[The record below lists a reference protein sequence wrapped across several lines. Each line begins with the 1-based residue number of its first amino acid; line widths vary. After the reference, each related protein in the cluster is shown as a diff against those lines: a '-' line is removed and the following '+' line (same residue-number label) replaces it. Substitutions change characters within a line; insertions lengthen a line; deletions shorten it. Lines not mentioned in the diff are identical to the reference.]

1 MRERGR
7 GRVCGD
13 ARAHVCSSKTTAL
26 HDDVLRRSCQATVPV
41 HARWPAPSF
50 MPRLHGR
57 PGLEAT
63 GAGRAGLL
71 DCSFVCLRGRRSF
84 CLPHLHGALPLPFR
98 SFSCAINRTHSPA
111 WSKQSRPSSGCSTR
125 PPHLPCGTLA
135 MVTPRPAPEPPAE
148 PSLALRWARV
158 GLEGALS
165 RGQWIDRIHCCG
177 EGLSCVRRTPMEPFA
192 WFGVMRRR
200 GLGQANRLCRAPGQL
215 CGRVPVC
222 VHPCI

>member
-1 MRERGR
+1 MPSHSAGACALACSILHAPASWATRFGGNR
-7 GRVCGD
+7 CGPCWI
-13 ARAHVCSSKTTAL
+13 V
-26 HDDVLRRSCQATVPV
+26 
-41 HARWPAPSF
+41 
-50 MPRLHGR
+50 
-57 PGLEAT
+57 GL
-63 GAGRAGLL
+63 
-71 DCSFVCLRGRRSF
+71 FVCLQGRRSF
-84 CLPHLHGALPLPFR
+84 CLPHRHGALPLLFR
-98 SFSCAINRTHSPA
+98 WFGCAINRTRSPA

-177 EGLSCVRRTPMEPFA
+177 EGLLCLRRTPMEPFA